1 VYRGFVVIALVLF
14 LSGEEVAAQPPY
26 RTSWNRDGII
36 VGAGM
41 ASGIGALLAN
51 NSNDPLTVEEINN
64 LDKADVN
71 AFDRGATEK
80 YSVNASMV
88 SDWTVGVLIV
98 APAVMLIDRRVR
110 DNAGTQ
116 LLMYAETILITGATQ
131 ELVKGLVP
139 RTRPFVYN
147 PDVPI
152 DEKTSR
158 DARKSFYSGHTAFA
172 FASATFLSVT
182 YGDYFPDS
190 GLAPYVWGSSMAAA
204 CVVGYLRYSAG
215 RHFPTDVLTGAVIG
229 TAIGYTIPALHRTE
243 SGEISLTPEIGEQGY
258 AVAVTVHF

>member
-1 VYRGFVVIALVLF
+1 
-14 LSGEEVAAQPPY
+14 
-26 RTSWNRDGII
+26 
-36 VGAGM
+36 M
-41 ASGIGALLAN
+41 
-51 NSNDPLTVEEINN
+51 

-80 YSVNASMV
+80 YSVNASRV

-98 APAVMLIDRRVR
+98 APAVMLVDRRVR
-110 DNAGTQ
+110 ENAGTH
-116 LLMYAETILITGATQ
+116 LLMYAETMLITGTTQ
-131 ELVKGLVP
+131 ELVKGLIP
-139 RTRPFVYN
+139 RARPFVYN
-147 PDVPI
+147 PDVSI
-152 DEKTSR
+152 EEKTTR

-190 GLAPYVWGSSMAAA
+190 DLTPYVWGGSMTAA

-215 RHFPTDVLTGAVIG
+215 RHFPTDVFAGAVVG

-243 SGEISLTPEIGEQGY
+243 GGEISLEPGIGERGY
-258 AVAVTVHF
+258 GMAVTVHF